1 MIEQAKNICI
11 IRLSGIKNPS
21 VSDINNSIDD
31 ALKIFPGLVSQR
43 DLLYKFLTATFSVF
57 SEDYKILDTDEGYVP
72 WLKDRKANI
81 QWNFWNRYLSY
92 LQKKIAPDTINHLD
106 NLTDDIL
113 DRIAN
118 PLTPGAWD
126 KRGMVVGQVQS
137 GKTSNY
143 IGLINKSSDAGYKL
157 I

>member
-11 IRLSGIKNPS
+11 ELLRKIKNPAS
-21 VSDINNSIDD
+21 QDINDSIDNV
-31 ALKIFPGLVSQR
+31 LKIFPDLVSER
-43 DLLYKFLTATFSVF
+43 ETLFNYLAATFSIF
-57 SEDYKILDTDEGYVP
+57 SEDYRILDTDEGYNP
-72 WLKDRKANI
+72 WLRDAKANI
-81 QWNFWNRYLSY
+81 QWNFWNRYISY
-92 LQKKIAPDTINHLD
+92 LQKKIAPDTINKLD

-118 PLTPGAWD
+118 PSTPGAWD

-143 IGLINKSSDAGYKL
+143 
-157 I
+157 